1 MSRQD
6 GGLRGN
12 SMARHFQRFSWPRRF
27 THRRDRANIAA
38 ILSIVLVA
46 GALSSTPSVSAAG
59 IEATLGRWETL
70 AYDSKYTTIH
80 AAVLRTGKV
89 FIMAGSENI
98 PENLTNGIFQAEVW
112 DPKAGT
118 MTQVPPPYD
127 MFCAAHAFLP
137 DGKLLIAG
145 GTEAYPTSDYVATN
159 GASGVYYRGSKRA
172 RLFDPVAQRF
182 EPVPDMA
189 GGRWYPTLAG
199 LGNGDVY
206 AFSGLDID
214 SKINTL
220 PEVYAPNT
228 TGGSW
233 RTTPAVPSSWP
244 LYPHLSLLKNGQLF
258 YSGGFIDNYNI
269 GTMSPGLL
277 DVNSSQFVPVPRL
290 SANDRRE
297 AATVLLP
304 PAQAQKVM
312 IVGGGDPAVR
322 NVDIIDL
329 NTANPSYT
337 PGPPM
342 RSPRLHVSAILLPD
356 GKVFITGGGR
366 HGRGEAPVFE
376 TEMYDPRAN
385 TMTPMANSSVP
396 RVYHSVA
403 MLLPDGR
410 VATAGGQPVYGQ
422 RGELRIEVYSPPYLF
437 KGSRPTITSATTELN
452 YGGQA
457 TVEIGGGSKGAGRIK
472 TLNLVRPASI
482 THSFDSEQRVI
493 PMTFQQ
499 GNLLGISSSKLVAQV
514 PSDPNVA
521 PPGWYMLFAVD
532 DQGIPSV
539 ASWVHLNPG
548 TGSGSTT
555 TTTSTTTTSTTSTT
569 TTTSTTSTTSTTTTT
584 TTSPTTTT
592 TTSPAT
598 TTTSSTT
605 TTLASPSTNVAL
617 NKAVTSSGPFYNGTS
632 GAMVVDGNKD
642 TAGWADV
649 GPNPQWVQVDLGQS
663 YALSRVN
670 LWHYYGDGRTYNDI
684 IVQVSDSPD
693 FSTRTTVFNNDFDN
707 SSGQGAGTDAPYA
720 EAAIGK
726 EILVNPTVTARYVRT
741 WVNGSNVN
749 PSGHFVELEAWT

>member
-1 MSRQD
+1 MSRHD
-6 GGLRGN
+6 GGLRGTFVGVP
-12 SMARHFQRFSWPRRF
+12 RWFSLFGRV
-27 THRRDRANIAA
+27 THGRERGTICVV
-38 ILSIVLVA
+38 LSIVLTV
-46 GALSSTPSVSAAG
+46 GALSSVPSVSAAG
-59 IEATLGRWETL
+59 AEATLGSWQTL

-80 AAVLRTGKV
+80 AAVLHTGKV

-98 PENLTNGIFQAEVW
+98 PENLATGTFQAEVW

-159 GASGVYYRGSKRA
+159 GTSGVYYRGSKRA
-172 RLFDPVAQRF
+172 GLFDPATQRF
-182 EPVPDMA
+182 QPVPDMA
-189 GGRWYPTLAG
+189 AGRWYPTLAG
-199 LGNGDVY
+199 QGNGEVY

-214 SKINTL
+214 SKLNTV
-220 PEVYAPNT
+220 PEVYTANG

-233 RTTPAVPSSWP
+233 RTTPAVSSNWP
-244 LYPHLSLLKNGQLF
+244 LYPHLSLLRNGKLF

-269 GTMSPGLL
+269 GTMSPGFL
-277 DVNSSQFVPVPRL
+277 DVNSSQFAAVPRL
-290 SANDRRE
+290 SHTDRRE

-312 IVGGGDPAVR
+312 IIGGGDPAVR
-322 NVDIIDL
+322 NVDMIDL
-329 NTANPSYT
+329 NAANPSYV

-376 TEMYDPRAN
+376 TEMYDPTTN

-437 KGSRPTITSATTELN
+437 KGSRPTIASTTTELN

-472 TLNLVRPASI
+472 ALNLVRPASI

-499 GNLLGISSSKLVAQV
+499 GNVLGISSSTLVAQV

-532 DQGIPSV
+532 DKGIPSV
-539 ASWVHLNPG
+539 ASWVHLNPA
-548 TGSGSTT
+548 TGAGSPP
-555 TTTSTTTTSTTSTT
+555 
-569 TTTSTTSTTSTTTTT
+569 TTTT

-592 TTSPAT
+592 TSPTTTTTSPTTTTTTPSPT

-617 NKAVTSSGPFYNGTS
+617 NKAVTASGPFYNGTS
-632 GAMVVDGNKD
+632 GAIVVDGNKD

-649 GPNPQWVQVDLGQS
+649 GPNAQWVQVDLGQT
-663 YALSRVN
+663 YGLSRLR
-670 LWHYYGDGRTYNDI
+670 LWHYYGDARTYNDV

-693 FSTRTTVFNNDFDN
+693 FSTRTTVFNNDSDN
-707 SSGQGAGTDAPYA
+707 SSGQGVGTDAPYA
-720 EAAIGK
+720 ETAAGK
-726 EILVNPTVTARYVRT
+726 EILFSSGVRGRYIRT

-749 PSGHFVELEAWT
+749 ASGHFVELEAWN